1 MGHHS
6 WLLVYNSNLLFVST
20 LPEAIEKADAKPLLH
35 ILRHSPFRWPV
46 LEANIGPEGVWSE
59 RKFSLLQTLA
69 TFRGQYSNSVFIRLY
84 VSPDDKASNEHI
96 LKVYPGLF
104 VNSKISYLGCHTC
117 MCMHAYIHTY
127 THTYIHMYKVSW
139 NGLKLAVYPKM
150 TLNYLSPC
158 LYLLSAEITGLYHC
172 TMFLWCWRLQPYEC

>member
-1 MGHHS
+1 
-6 WLLVYNSNLLFVST
+6 LLEKSVSRRRDIEAVQKAKI
-20 LPEAIEKADAKPLLH
+20 LYSSCMNEKAIEKADAKPLLH

-96 LKVYPGLF
+96 LKLDQATL
-104 VNSKISYLGCHTC
+104 S
-117 MCMHAYIHTY
+117 
-127 THTYIHMYKVSW
+127 
-139 NGLKLAVYPKM
+139 LAVREDFLDNSTEAKSYRDA
-150 TLNYLSPC
+150 
-158 LYLLSAEITGLYHC
+158 LYKFMVDTAVLLGANSSRAEHDMKSVL
-172 TMFLWCWRLQPYEC
+172 RLEIKIAE